1 MLRLRAILLANLRA
15 LASFL
20 EADTSFTARASKLP
34 GRYVSPPVTSFSSI
48 GLITHVIQSV
58 VSLNAFP

>member
-1 MLRLRAILLANLRA
+1 MLHLRAILPATLRA

-20 EADTSFTARASKLP
+20 EADTGFTARASKIP

-58 VSLNAFP
+58 VSLKASP

>member
-1 MLRLRAILLANLRA
+1 MLRLSAILPATLRA

-20 EADTSFTARASKLP
+20 EADAGYTTHAFKLP
-34 GRYVSPPVTSFSSI
+34 GRYVTPPLTSRPSI

-58 VSLNAFP
+58 VTLVFP